1 MKRDG
6 RDDGWSRLVKTSAR
20 FSDEKQ
26 DGKLSKWLSV
36 TSLLVT
42 AETLLLKS
50 RLSDSKVLP
59 PPERYH
65 RESLNVFYTHKGDL
79 ESGNDIL
86 TWQFGDEVVTQTCVC
101 GL

>member
-6 RDDGWSRLVKTSAR
+6 RDCGWSRLVKKSAR

-26 DGKLSKWLSV
+26 DGRLSKWLSV
-36 TSLLVT
+36 TSSLVT

-59 PPERYH
+59 PPERYITG
-65 RESLNVFYTHKGDL
+65 RLLMFSTHT
-79 ESGNDIL
+79 EE
-86 TWQFGDEVVTQTCVC
+86 T
-101 GL
+101 